1 MANEQ
6 ALKEK
11 GSAPAKTPPPL
22 SPVVLRGPRENFTFS
37 QVQYAELEQAG
48 GVSLSSEQR
57 SRLLTLAIFWID
69 DSRIRLSPRPKAF
82 RECLEKIIT
91 TLSNAEEASRW
102 DDPLK
107 RHLLHWA
114 MATDVEGAEALPG
127 RLYGLED
134 NLKSA
139 REFFATLIQKLPRDP
154 GRQRPFNDEQR
165 MLALADVFEAA
176 GGKAVV
182 YAGGYHEEGSM
193 ADTPFRRFAQ
203 LFYYFLPA
211 DDKRDPGGFDDA
223 LRDAL
228 AVRREKR
235 SP

>member
-22 SPVVLRGPRENFTFS
+22 SPVVLRVPREHFAFS
-37 QVQYAELEQAG
+37 EAQYAELEHAG

-69 DSRIRLSPRPKAF
+69 DLRIRLSPRPKAF
-82 RECLEKIIT
+82 RECLEKMIT
-91 TLSNAEEASRW
+91 TLSSAEEASRW

-154 GRQRPFNDEQR
+154 GRQRPFNDERR
-165 MLALADVFEAA
+165 MLALADIFEAV
-176 GGKAVV
+176 GGKAAI
-182 YAGGYHEEGSM
+182 YSSAYEEGGI

-203 LFYYFLPA
+203 LFYSLLPGE
-211 DDKRDPGGFDDA
+211 DKRDPGGLDEA
-223 LRDAL
+223 LRL
-228 AVRREKR
+228 AILAR
-235 SP
+235 PAA